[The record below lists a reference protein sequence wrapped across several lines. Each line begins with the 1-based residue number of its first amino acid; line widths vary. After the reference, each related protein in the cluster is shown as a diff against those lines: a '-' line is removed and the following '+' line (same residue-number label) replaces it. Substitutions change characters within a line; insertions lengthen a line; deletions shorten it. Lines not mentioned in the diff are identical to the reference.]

1 MTIIFIAKKITID
14 YITGKKTIV
23 IMNVMLI
30 RRPSELGA
38 IIASARRARGL
49 RQEDLAARL
58 GVSRVWL
65 GLIERGKS
73 TARIDMVFRVLNEL
87 DVNLSADVA
96 PLPAAAGVDVTSSVP
111 VFDIDAIAD
120 TGLAPSPVA
129 SRKPAGRKR
138 GRK

>member
-1 MTIIFIAKKITID
+1 MAT
-14 YITGKKTIV
+14 
-23 IMNVMLI
+23 MLI

-38 IIASARRARGL
+38 IITAARRARGL
-49 RQEDLAARL
+49 RQDELAARI

-87 DVNLSADVA
+87 DIGLSAEVA
-96 PLPAAAGVDVTSSVP
+96 PAHAANGMDASSDAP

-120 TGLAPSPVA
+120 TGLVNRPAPA
-129 SRKPAGRKR
+129 RKLAAKKRRRK
-138 GRK
+138 

>member
-1 MTIIFIAKKITID
+1 
-14 YITGKKTIV
+14 
-23 IMNVMLI
+23 MLI

-38 IIASARRARGL
+38 IIAAARRARGL

-87 DVNLSADVA
+87 DINLSAEVV
-96 PLPAAAGVDVTSSVP
+96 PVPAAARVDAPPNAP

-120 TGLAPSPVA
+120 TGLVAAPAP
-129 SRKPAGRKR
+129 SRKPTGRKR

>member
-1 MTIIFIAKKITID
+1 MAS
-14 YITGKKTIV
+14 
-23 IMNVMLI
+23 MLI

-38 IIASARRARGL
+38 IIAAARRARGL
-49 RQEDLAARL
+49 RQEELAARI

-87 DVNLSADVA
+87 DINLSADIA
-96 PLPAAAGVDVTSSVP
+96 PAPAARATDARPDASA
-111 VFDIDAIAD
+111 FDIDDIAD
-120 TGLAPSPVA
+120 TGLAARPAPA
-129 SRKPAGRKR
+129 RKPAAKKR